1 MDNFNLQKFLV
12 ENKMTR
18 NSKLLNEIK
27 IIPSVIGSS
36 LIPTP
41 QEWES
46 LGEGYEVEEYEDNN
60 TLFITPSGLTFAEE
74 PNEPKALS
82 AEIQYWDYEM
92 DEEEGSE
99 MAEGIIDE
107 LKKVLQPRGYKVEGV
122 FSSSDCM
129 IYIYR

>member
-27 IIPSVIGSS
+27 IIPSVINSGP
-36 LIPTP
+36 IPTP

-46 LGEGYEVEEYEDNN
+46 LGKEFEVEEEDGDVW
-60 TLFITPSGLTFAEE
+60 FRTPYGITFAEE

>member
-27 IIPSVIGSS
+27 IIPSVITSGP
-36 LIPTP
+36 IPTP

-46 LGEGYEVEEYEDNN
+46 LGEEFEVEEEDGDVW
-60 TLFITPSGLTFAEE
+60 FRTPYGITFAEE
-74 PNEPKALS
+74 PDEPKTIS
-82 AEIQYWDYEM
+82 AEIRYWDYEM

-107 LKKVLQPRGYKVEGV
+107 LEKVLQPKGYKVEGV
-122 FSSSDCM
+122 FSSDDCM
-129 IYIYR
+129 VYIYR